1 MPALSNVAF
10 TPDWLAGR
18 ADAVALLPRGFTDPT
33 ARRDAARAAATRR
46 IHPAALA
53 ALRRAAEGRPT
64 PARAAHL
71 EALAAGGAAVV
82 ATGQQPG
89 LFGGPMYSVYKA
101 AAAIVDARALQA
113 ETGVPCV
120 PVFWLQ
126 NEDHAWRM
134 IDRCAVLDRAGALA
148 AVQVPGRPE
157 DEGLPFAARRLGP
170 DVAPAL
176 DALGEALVGLS
187 EADAVMALLRD
198 LYRPDAAPDV
208 AFAGLVDALFAE
220 HGLLVLNPRDAG
232 VLEAAA
238 PLHARAL
245 AEAAPIDAALQ
256 ARAEALDAAGYVV
269 QVHLRPGAPLT
280 MFHPDGP
287 GGRRY
292 RLEPAGDAAWR
303 LCGTDRVVERAAV
316 AAAPPDHL
324 GTTALL
330 RPLLQDTLLPTA
342 AYLGGPGEI
351 AYFAQ
356 LPPVYA
362 ALDVPMPL
370 IAPRARLRVVDETA
384 ARLLEQLAL
393 TLDDLGAPREALL
406 ARVAGAADAGA
417 ERPDPDA
424 LERALLTP
432 IEATLAEFRAA
443 AGEVDRGLEKAVDK
457 TRETL
462 VDVSRRLVERYRR
475 TLTRQDEVT
484 VTRLDRLQ
492 ARLTPEG
499 APQERVLCWP
509 WFGARYGIEGFVD
522 AVLAAVVPFDGALRT
537 LSP

>member
-1 MPALSNVAF
+1 MSNVAF

-18 ADAVALLPRGFTDPT
+18 ADAVALLPRGFDDPA
-33 ARRDAARAAATRR
+33 ARRDAARAAAVRR
-46 IHPAALA
+46 VHPGALE
-53 ALRRAAEGRPT
+53 ALRRAAARRPT
-64 PARAAHL
+64 SARDAHL

-89 LFGGPMYSVYKA
+89 LFGGPMYSIYKA

-113 ETGVPCV
+113 EAGVPCV
-120 PVFWLQ
+120 PIFWLQ
-126 NEDHAWRM
+126 NEDHAWHM
-134 IDRCAVLDRAGALA
+134 IDRCVVLDRAGGLA
-148 AVQVPGRPE
+148 AMQVPGRPE

-170 DVAPAL
+170 EVTPAL
-176 DALGEALVGLS
+176 DALGEALEGLS

-198 LYRPDAAPDV
+198 LYRPEAAPDV
-208 AFAGLVDALFAE
+208 AFAGLIDALFAR
-220 HGLLVLNPRDAG
+220 HGLLVLDPRDAG
-232 VLEAAA
+232 VVEAAA

-245 AEAAPIDAALQ
+245 AEAGPIDAALQ
-256 ARAEALDAAGYVV
+256 ARAEALQAAGYAV
-269 QVHLRPGAPLT
+269 QVHLRAGAPLS

-287 GGRRY
+287 EGRRY
-292 RLEPAGDAAWR
+292 RLEPAGETAWR

-316 AAAPPDHL
+316 ADAPPDHL

-370 IAPRARLRVVDETA
+370 IVPRARLRVVDETA
-384 ARLLEQLAL
+384 ERLLSQLGLAI
-393 TLDDLGAPREALL
+393 DEADAPRDALL
-406 ARVAGAADAGA
+406 RRLATDPGEG
-417 ERPDPDA
+417 RPDADA
-424 LERALLTP
+424 LERSLLTP
-432 IEATLAEFRAA
+432 IEATLTAFREV
-443 AGEVDRGLEKAVDK
+443 AGDVDRGLEKAVDK

-462 VDVSRRLVERYRR
+462 VEVSRRLVERYRR
-475 TLTRQDEVT
+475 TLARQDEVT
-484 VTRLDRLQ
+484 VARLDRLQ
-492 ARLTPEG
+492 ARLCPEG

-509 WFGARYGIEGFVD
+509 WFGARYGVEGFVD
-522 AVLAAVVPFDGALRT
+522 AVLGAVQPFDGALRT
-537 LSP
+537 LAP